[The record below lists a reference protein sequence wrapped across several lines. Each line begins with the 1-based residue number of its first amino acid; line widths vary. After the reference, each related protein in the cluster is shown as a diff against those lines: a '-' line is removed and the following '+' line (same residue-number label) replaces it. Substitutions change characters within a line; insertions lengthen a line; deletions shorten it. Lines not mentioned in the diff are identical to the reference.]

1 MEKDPTLRSPL
12 PPVGEPQT
20 NADMSQP
27 EEPDDPEDAHL
38 GRCWHDTHSTNPGAA
53 NGGVVGSTEGVD
65 RGHVDA
71 RFSKYKETPLW
82 GGTGET
88 GEPSLVVVFRFRR
101 PPREVMIPAEGE
113 DMDTLLD
120 LLMSSPV
127 STHRDKGELVFPA
140 LETVHE
146 GTTAL
151 WNRLKPSMLI
161 PESFYLT
168 WHPRSLTKPRGAP
181 PAPISTTSE
190 TRSAN
195 LEYMTPENSDN
206 ISIPMIVTEDI
217 QGNIQGGHVE
227 THAWSGVEV
236 DDPMEGLSVVQ
247 THNPSGTTSP
257 PTPQGLISSAT
268 KNLEEGG
275 QRAVVRSLQA
285 APPSDTQPYIDDI
298 VLWATSHP
306 LNELH

>member
-1 MEKDPTLRSPL
+1 MEKDPPLRSPL

-38 GRCWHDTHSTNPGAA
+38 GRCWHDTYSTNPGAA

-190 TRSAN
+190 TRSVT
-195 LEYMTPENSDN
+195 LENMIPENSN
-206 ISIPMIVTEDI
+206 SISMPTPITEDV
-217 QGNIQGGHVE
+217 QGRNVE
-227 THAWSGVEV
+227 THAWSGVVV

-298 VLWATSHP
+298 VLWAASHP
-306 LNELH
+306 LNEPH